1 MNLLSYIKKFD
12 WIILGAIIALV
23 FLGVISIYSSS
34 LITQDFT
41 DLYKQLGFLGVSII
55 LMVIVSFFD
64 YRKLRENSTLI
75 MLFYIISIGLLIGV
89 LFMPTIRDTASWV
102 PMVRKTIA
110 TKRKAITNAHTDA
123 VIKDTATIME
133 SSVPHGVRASA
144 TAKDIMQL
152 SPLQLLLYRI
162 GLIVCI
168 FGLFFGIS
176 YIALAYFRKNA

>member
-1 MNLLSYIKKFD
+1 MICCSYIVRFQCAIAFSKF
-12 WIILGAIIALV
+12 ILGMIAMALFV
-23 FLGVISIYSSS
+23 CMVLSSCKTKSSATSAVMATATIGTMETALMDTSCKVI
-34 LITQDFT
+34 QWDVW
-41 DLYKQLGFLGVSII
+41 VS
-55 LMVIVSFFD
+55 D
-64 YRKLRENSTLI
+64 
-75 MLFYIISIGLLIGV
+75 
-89 LFMPTIRDTASWV
+89 TIRDTASWV

-110 TKRKAITNAHTDA
+110 TKRQAITNAHTDA

-133 SSVPHGVRASA
+133 SSVPHGAHA
-144 TAKDIMQL
+144 TDTEKDIMQL